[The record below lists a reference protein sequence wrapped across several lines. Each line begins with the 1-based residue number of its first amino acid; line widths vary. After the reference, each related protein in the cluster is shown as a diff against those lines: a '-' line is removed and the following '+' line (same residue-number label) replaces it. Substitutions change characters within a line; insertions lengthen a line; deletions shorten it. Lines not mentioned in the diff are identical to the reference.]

1 VVVRHANLFYLP
13 LNLFQ
18 KIEIYQYYMAFSISL
33 NKEIDSN
40 TVLRYTGKPRS
51 SDTRNPSNLLKRIK
65 NLSFEAN
72 ISDNPLIST
81 KTVFNCSNQFSS
93 FSFIGIN
100 FQS

>member
-1 VVVRHANLFYLP
+1 
-13 LNLFQ
+13 
-18 KIEIYQYYMAFSISL
+18 MAFSISL

-40 TVLRYTGKPRS
+40 TVLRYIGKLKS

-81 KTVFNCSNQFSS
+81 KTVFNCSNQFSP